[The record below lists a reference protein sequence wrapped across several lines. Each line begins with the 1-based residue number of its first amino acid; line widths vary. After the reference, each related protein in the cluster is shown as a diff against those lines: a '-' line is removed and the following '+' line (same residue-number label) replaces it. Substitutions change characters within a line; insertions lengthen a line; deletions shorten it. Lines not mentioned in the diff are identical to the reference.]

1 MLKEHNTN
9 HALINTFVSQFI
21 IFYADRN
28 LLPGFVICL
37 TKHYLIDPYIL
48 KSKYQFIKLILRFVF
63 LPTDKKHSSPS
74 AQSISFFCY
83 LLCFFILLSFKIYY
97 TYTLPLHY
105 NGFLFG
111 FPACLG
117 YFFFKGPFLE
127 KAANTL

>member
-1 MLKEHNTN
+1 MLLLTPLLVNLLYFT
-9 HALINTFVSQFI
+9 LIETV
-21 IFYADRN
+21 
-28 LLPGFVICL
+28 LPGFVICL

-48 KSKYQFIKLILRFVF
+48 KNKYQFIKLILRFVF
-63 LPTDKKHSSPS
+63 LPMDKKHSSPS
-74 AQSISFFCY
+74 DRSISFFCY
-83 LLCFFILLSFKIYY
+83 LLCFFILLSFETYY
-97 TYTLPLHY
+97 TYVLPLHY